1 MLLVFLTIA
10 GPASMAPE
18 LLAQLGSVRR
28 DVSTLTQQISSR
40 LAKCELEDFELDKAA
55 DYSQASK
62 WV

>member
-1 MLLVFLTIA
+1 
-10 GPASMAPE
+10 MAPE
-18 LLAQLGSVRR
+18 LLAQLGSVSRR
-28 DVSTLTQQISSR
+28 DVSPLTQQISSR